1 MQLFA
6 RTVAVTVGAAVIGWS
21 ALAWA
26 QDKPA
31 GDKPAGGKPA
41 AKETTATTAEV
52 GKTAPDFELKGI
64 DGKTVK
70 FSDLKDKVVV
80 LEWFNMECPV
90 CVKRMPVMEETSAK
104 YAKQGVVWLAVD
116 STNFRKVEENAAF
129 AKDKKIA
136 YPILMDND
144 GKVGKAYGAKTTPHM
159 FVINKGKLV
168 YAGAIDDGNA
178 SEAGKKNYVAEAL
191 DSVLAGKEVATGT
204 TKPYGC
210 SVKYKKD

>member
-6 RTVAVTVGAAVIGWS
+6 RTVAVAVGATVIGWS

-31 GDKPAGGKPA
+31 GDKPVGDKPA
-41 AKETTATTAEV
+41 AKETTTATAEV
-52 GKTAPDFELKGI
+52 GKAAPEFELKGI

-70 FSDLKDKVVV
+70 LSDLKDKVVV

-90 CVKRMPVMEETSAK
+90 CVKRMPIMEETSAK

-116 STNFRKVEENAAF
+116 STAVRKVEENVAF

-178 SEAGKKNYVAEAL
+178 NEAGKKNYVAEAL
-191 DSVLAGKEVATGT
+191 DSILAGKEVATGT
-204 TKPYGC
+204 TKSYGC
-210 SVKYKKD
+210 SVKNKKD

>member
-6 RTVAVTVGAAVIGWS
+6 RTVAVAVGATVIGWS
-21 ALAWA
+21 ALARA

-31 GDKPAGGKPA
+31 GDKPA
-41 AKETTATTAEV
+41 AKETTTATAEV
-52 GKTAPDFELKGI
+52 GKAAPGFELKGI

-70 FSDLKDKVVV
+70 LSDLKDKVVV

-116 STNFRKVEENAAF
+116 STAVRKVEENVAF

-159 FVINKGKLV
+159 FVINKGKLA

-178 SEAGKKNYVAEAL
+178 NEAGKKNYVADAL
-191 DSVLAGKEVATGT
+191 DSILAGKEVATGT
-204 TKPYGC
+204 TKSYGC